1 MNEENLKKLKTALI
15 SHKNLIVDFEN
26 GLFEEL
32 YFDEKI
38 NYYRGKKIGIWSMRL
53 LLEIAKNKVERISIK
68 EA

>member
-15 SHKNLIVDFEN
+15 NHKNLIVDFEN
-26 GLFEEL
+26 GLLEEL

>member
-15 SHKNLIVDFEN
+15 SHKSLIVDFEN

-53 LLEIAKNKVERISIK
+53 LLEIAKNKVERVSIK

>member
-53 LLEIAKNKVERISIK
+53 LLEIAKNKIERISIK

>member
-15 SHKNLIVDFEN
+15 SHKSLIVDFEN

>member
-15 SHKNLIVDFEN
+15 SHKSLIVDFEN

-53 LLEIAKNKVERISIK
+53 LLEIAKNKVERDSIK

>member
-38 NYYRGKKIGIWSMRL
+38 NYYRGKKIGIWSIRL